1 MRICISGTS
10 GQGKSTFIKDFL
22 EEWPMYTTPD
32 TSYRDEL
39 KRTHSKKTNEDIQ
52 WKILN
57 TMLDEQ
63 QKYGSEDYVLY
74 DRSTLDNIV
83 YTLWSHAKDPKKVS
97 EKFVN
102 KCVPLVRE
110 SFKLLDIVFFMPVT
124 RYGVVDHNTDK
135 YKKNVK
141 KGLTDDDY
149 RLEIDNL
156 FKAIK
161 KDWDINSESKFFDP
175 HDKPGFIEVFGSER
189 ERIQMVK
196 LYLDNDGDLIGGDGL
211 DVEKLLTPDEIEAQE
226 TIKQHFG
233 IEDSTTEAL
242 KNPKG
247 YE

>member
-83 YTLWSHAKDPKKVS
+83 YTLWAHAKDPKKVS

-102 KCVPLVRE
+102 KCIPLVRE
-110 SFKLLDIVFFMPVT
+110 SFKLIDIVFFMPIT
-124 RYGVVDHNTDK
+124 KYGVVDHNSK
-135 YKKNVK
+135 VN
-141 KGLTDDDY
+141 
-149 RLEIDNL
+149 N
-156 FKAIK
+156 F
-161 KDWDINSESKFFDP
+161 KFFCN
-175 HDKPGFIEVFGSER
+175 VFYSMKGEIHRRSMEF
-189 ERIQMVK
+189 
-196 LYLDNDGDLIGGDGL
+196 
-211 DVEKLLTPDEIEAQE
+211 LLPIYPT
-226 TIKQHFG
+226 
-233 IEDSTTEAL
+233 L
-242 KNPKG
+242 
-247 YE
+247 